1 MVTHILEECSGRI
14 VSVEVFH
21 EENFETKAG
30 EEQDVVKLIDPESK
44 SWEKDLMLDV
54 MKYKSSLQQNDVGD
68 AKSLRHNDGSHQN
81 HKLAKTKATLHRPED
96 LKMKGKEDKQI
107 GREAEIKNL
116 ENQNYQNDNQH
127 DNHKEDK
134 SILGEL
140 KSVIKTEKVKHQNSH
155 HRKIP
160 RKYIRHH
167 HRKEKA
173 WNDEENQIDSDLKQ
187 KVMDIKEEDRRIEN
201 QLSPP
206 VVPTEDEDTK
216 GGPQIPRPLLR
227 MKRQLDINA
236 IADAHLQNSSSSKKE
251 DSVDVI
257 TADDR
262 NEEAR
267 AKARQADLLKY
278 LGGTLISVAIFSF
291 IGYCFVKDPKGCIHA
306 FGMGCPC
313 CIVCLPCIRKCQEK
327 TDMEAVM
334 KENMNRYMP
343 GMVIYEDGTIEA
355 YEVSP
360 EEIDIV
366 MEIVDIIKE

>member
-1 MVTHILEECSGRI
+1 
-14 VSVEVFH
+14 
-21 EENFETKAG
+21 
-30 EEQDVVKLIDPESK
+30 
-44 SWEKDLMLDV
+44 
-54 MKYKSSLQQNDVGD
+54 MKKHG
-68 AKSLRHNDGSHQN
+68 
-81 HKLAKTKATLHRPED
+81 
-96 LKMKGKEDKQI
+96 
-107 GREAEIKNL
+107 
-116 ENQNYQNDNQH
+116 
-127 DNHKEDK
+127 NHKEDRK
-134 SILGEL
+134 ILGEL
-140 KSVIKTEKVKHQNSH
+140 KSVIKSEKDKHTNSH
-155 HRKIP
+155 HRKFP
-160 RKYIRHH
+160 RKYWHH
-167 HRKEKA
+167 PKKEKA
-173 WNDEENQIDSDLKQ
+173 RDQEGNPLRNPLDFELEEKVKDIEDEDL
-187 KVMDIKEEDRRIEN
+187 RIED

-206 VVPTEDEDTK
+206 VESPEDEDTE

-227 MKRQLDINA
+227 VKRQLDINA
-236 IADAHLQNSSSSKKE
+236 IADAHLQNSSSSKNG

-257 TADDR
+257 TADDH

-278 LGGTLISVAIFSF
+278 LGGTLTSVAIFSF

-343 GMVIYEDGTIEA
+343 GMIIHEDGTIDA